1 MNKSAVLTACFCAV
15 MLCTTAV
22 FAQDEAQSADSGQEV
37 VVKGQLK
44 IKIQTDKP
52 DMDIKTDINET
63 AGKVI
68 KTEET
73 FLAMAPEDIKNVKM
87 SLPDSVYEERADY
100 HPNFDFFEEAPI
112 FNLALKK
119 QNIEI
124 EKWTFKVTDLAGK
137 TVKTLKGS
145 GNLPEQFSWDGFDD
159 EGYILRMNSGYTYRL
174 YWMDKAGNPGAVN
187 RKEPRV
193 VNAIKYKIEG
203 TLILEAAE
211 AMMFQEKRREK
222 LTEDGK
228 NAIEE
233 VKDYIKMSNVYPV
246 TIRVYSDDEAVA
258 NEQIRTLQKAV
269 VEALKL
275 PKSNFKF
282 EAYKDINVPKN
293 RRVVFRIK
301 G

>member
-1 MNKSAVLTACFCAV
+1 MKKTAVLTACIFALVIFSAV
-15 MLCTTAV
+15 V
-22 FAQDEAQSADSGQEV
+22 FAAEAGQGADSGQEI

-44 IKIQTDKP
+44 IKIQTEKP

-68 KTEET
+68 KTEEA
-73 FLAMAPEDIKNVKM
+73 FLSMAPEDIKNVKM

-100 HPNFDFFEEAPI
+100 HPNFDYFEEAPI

-137 TVKTLKGS
+137 TVKLIKGS
-145 GNLPEQFSWDGFDD
+145 GNMPEQFVWDGFDE

-193 VNAIKYKIEG
+193 VNAIKYKIDG
-203 TLILEAAE
+203 TLVLEAAE
-211 AMMFQEKRREK
+211 AMMFQAKRRER
-222 LTEDGK
+222 LTEEGK

-233 VKDYIKMSNVYPV
+233 IKDYIKMSNLYPV
-246 TIRVYSDDEAVA
+246 VVRVYSDDEAVA
-258 NEQIRTLQKAV
+258 NEQIRTLQKVV
-269 VEALKL
+269 VESLKL
-275 PKSNFKF
+275 PKNNFKF

>member
-1 MNKSAVLTACFCAV
+1 MKKTAVLAACFCA
-15 MLCTTAV
+15 LLFFSAAV
-22 FAQDEAQSADSGQEV
+22 FAEEAGQGGDSGQEV

-68 KTEET
+68 KTEES
-73 FLAMAPEDIKNVKM
+73 FLGMAPEDIKNVKL
-87 SLPDSVYEERADY
+87 SLPDTVYEERADY
-100 HPNFDFFEEAPI
+100 HPYFDFFEEAPI

-137 TVKTLKGS
+137 TVKLIKGTGS
-145 GNLPEQFSWDGFDD
+145 LPEQFAWDGFDD

-174 YWMDKAGNPGAVN
+174 YWIDKAGNPGAIN

-193 VNAIKYKIEG
+193 VKAIKYKKDG

-233 VKDYIKMSNVYPV
+233 VKDYIKMNNVYPV
-246 TIRVYSDDEAVA
+246 TVKVYSDDEAVA
-258 NEQIRTLQKAV
+258 NEQIRTLQKV
-269 VEALKL
+269 IVEALKL
-275 PKSNFKF
+275 PKTNFKF

>member
-1 MNKSAVLTACFCAV
+1 MKKTAVLTACLFALV
-15 MLCTTAV
+15 IFSAAV
-22 FAQDEAQSADSGQEV
+22 FAAEAGQGADSGQEI

-44 IKIQTDKP
+44 IKIQTEKP

-68 KTEET
+68 KTEEA
-73 FLAMAPEDIKNVKM
+73 FLSMAPEDIKNVKM

-100 HPNFDFFEEAPI
+100 HPNFDYFEEGPI

-137 TVKTLKGS
+137 TVKLIKGS
-145 GNLPEQFSWDGFDD
+145 GNMPEQFEWDGFDN

-174 YWMDKAGNPGAVN
+174 YWMDKAGNPGAIN

-193 VNAIKYKIEG
+193 VNAIKYKIDG
-203 TLILEAAE
+203 TLVLEAAE
-211 AMMFQEKRREK
+211 AMMFQAKRRER
-222 LTEDGK
+222 LTEEGK

-233 VKDYIKMSNVYPV
+233 IKDYIKMSNMYPV
-246 TIRVYSDDEAVA
+246 VVRVYSDDEAVA
-258 NEQIRTLQKAV
+258 NEQIRTLQKVV
-269 VEALKL
+269 VESLKL
-275 PKSNFKF
+275 PKNNFKF

>member
-1 MNKSAVLTACFCAV
+1 MKKTAVLTACLFALV
-15 MLCTTAV
+15 IFSADV
-22 FAQDEAQSADSGQEV
+22 FAAEAGQGADSGQEI

-44 IKIQTDKP
+44 IKIQTEKP

-68 KTEET
+68 KTEEA
-73 FLAMAPEDIKNVKM
+73 FLSMAPEDIKNVKM

-100 HPNFDFFEEAPI
+100 HPNFDYFEEAPI

-124 EKWTFKVTDLAGK
+124 EKWTFKITDLAGK

-145 GNLPEQFSWDGFDD
+145 GNLPEQFSWDGFDE
-159 EGYILRMNSGYTYRL
+159 EGYVLRMNSGYTYRL

-193 VNAIKYKIEG
+193 VNAIKYKKDG

-211 AMMFQEKRREK
+211 AMMFQEKRRER

-233 VKDYIKMSNVYPV
+233 VKDYIKMSNLYPV
-246 TIRVYSDDEAVA
+246 IIKVYSDDEAVA
-258 NEQIRTLQKAV
+258 NEQIRTLQKV
-269 VEALKL
+269 IVEALKL
-275 PKSNFKF
+275 PKNNFKF